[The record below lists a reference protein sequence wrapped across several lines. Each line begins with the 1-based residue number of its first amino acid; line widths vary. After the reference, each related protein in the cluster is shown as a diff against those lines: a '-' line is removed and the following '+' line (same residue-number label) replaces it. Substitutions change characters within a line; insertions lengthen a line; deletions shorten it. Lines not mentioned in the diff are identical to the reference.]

1 MQYCDKIAY
10 AQGAAGAAAGY
21 ERINPA
27 AQISQ
32 VFIGLLV
39 TMVNHQQL
47 LRICCVH
54 AVPLYKI
61 H

>member
-10 AQGAAGAAAGY
+10 AQGAAAAAGY
-21 ERINPA
+21 ERINPI
-27 AQISQ
+27 AQMLQ

-47 LRICCVH
+47 LRICCVY